1 MKNAYVLLFLLFFS
15 SEAISQV
22 EWVSSDSKSQ
32 YAGRLF
38 KTYLNQF
45 VLIHSEF
52 EGDGGHLLT
61 VFDANGNI
69 VFHLNGLDVDNE
81 YTIVDFKDLI
91 NMPDSSVTLLA
102 EALFFD
108 PNSGTGTSARLIF
121 SFDKEWNPIQ
131 QQTGSTFW
139 TTDKLDIA
147 SDGSFIFMTTTSAG
161 VSRVLQ
167 DETIWTKWLG
177 VPCFDLNVTE
187 GDTIVIA
194 TQNGVLLFDI
204 DGNEIGQLPDLV
216 YSEMIEKQDG
226 GWIGVNGGAL
236 AVLSSDFHL
245 LSGIDVPNG
254 FVEDV
259 HCDGDIIAV
268 LTDSDFV
275 FILNDSL
282 SVLSSFELVNQGQF
296 DCISIN
302 GDNVM
307 LAGTER
313 YGSDQPAHHTLAT
326 FVKEYSFDGFG
337 FDLSNDI
344 GIVNIGQP
352 SSIEIEQGNG
362 NYYVVFFRNIPV
374 TIRNFGNKQVDS
386 LVLRVY
392 ASPPAFIGDWSLQP
406 GEEKIFVYDE
416 VKRTVF
422 SGNPSGNIYSLCFW
436 TSHPDNLMD
445 LDADNDYLCSD
456 VLVNDYY
463 KRFEDDIR
471 VYPNP
476 TTGLIHIE
484 CENGFLVQQIK
495 SVSIFDS
502 MGRMILERPFAYF
515 FNFDFLKSGVYTL
528 VFENELNNVVYR
540 KRFLKLE

>member
-1 MKNAYVLLFLLFFS
+1 MKNAFVFLFLLFFS
-15 SEAISQV
+15 REAICQI

-38 KTYLNQF
+38 KTDLNQF
-45 VLIHSEF
+45 VLLHSEI

-69 VFHLNGLDVDNE
+69 VFHLDGLDVNNE

-102 EALFFD
+102 EVLYFD

-121 SFDKEWNPIQ
+121 SFDRQWNPIQ
-131 QQTGSTFW
+131 PQAGTPFL
-139 TTDKLDIA
+139 TTDKMDMA
-147 SDGSFIFMTTTSAG
+147 SDGSFIFMTTTAAG
-161 VSRVLQ
+161 VSRALQ
-167 DETIWTKWLG
+167 DETIWSKWLG
-177 VPCFDLNVTE
+177 VPCLDLNVTE

-194 TQNGVLLFDI
+194 TQSGVLLFDI
-204 DGNEIGQLPDLV
+204 DGNDIGQLPDLV

-226 GWIGVNGGAL
+226 GWIGVNGGEL
-236 AVLSSDFHL
+236 AVLSSDFQL
-245 LSGIDVPNG
+245 LSSIDVPNG
-254 FVEDV
+254 IVEDV
-259 HCDGDIIAV
+259 HLDGDIIAV

-326 FVKEYSFDGFG
+326 FVKEYSFNGFG

-352 SSIEIEQGNG
+352 SSIEVEQGSG
-362 NYYVVFFRNIPV
+362 DYYNVYFRNIPV
-374 TIRNFGNKQVDS
+374 TIGNFGDKQVDS

-392 ASPPAFIGDWSLQP
+392 ASPPAFISDWSLQP
-406 GEEKIFVYDE
+406 GGEKVFIYDE
-416 VKRTVF
+416 IKRIDYT
-422 SGNPSGNIYSLCFW
+422 GDPAGNIYSLCFW

-445 LDADNDYLCSD
+445 LDADNDYLCSGF
-456 VLVNDYY
+456 LVNSVD
-463 KRFEDDIR
+463 KWPVGSIKVF
-471 VYPNP
+471 PNP
-476 TTGLIHIE
+476 TDGVVHIE
-484 CENGFLVQQIK
+484 VKDNRLLNQARNI
-495 SVSIFDS
+495 SIFDS
-502 MGRMILERPFAYF
+502 MGRKVLERPFS
-515 FNFDFLKSGVYTL
+515 NVIGFDSLTTGVYTL
-528 VFENELNNVVYR
+528 VVEDRFKNVVYR
-540 KRFLKLE
+540 KKLLFMD